1 MLKLA
6 RIGTVSPPILAAGA
20 LLGMVL
26 CPEMLAKVSISAP
39 RYFAQRWPD
48 RKRRAVAEYAAG
60 RTVAEVAATVG
71 VAPAEVERWCAAPDF
86 TAAVRRYRFGW
97 SSRSSRRLAAL
108 ALLVRDGPPW
118 LTLDTVAA
126 TVGVSRRTLYRWRC
140 APAFAAAVDAAHR
153 ARAKLWEAAWL
164 AEADRRHDEA
174 VAKVLR
180 RVRRAR

>member
-1 MLKLA
+1 MIVRGANRPPPA
-6 RIGTVSPPILAAGA
+6 RRFRHGTDPAGRPPSGPLYTAARAAKVVRYGPVSRPILAAA
-20 LLGMVL
+20 
-26 CPEMLAKVSISAP
+26 AP
-39 RYFAQRWPD
+39 A
-48 RKRRAVAEYAAG
+48 
-60 RTVAEVAATVG
+60 RTVAEVAANIG
-71 VAPAEVERWCAAPDF
+71 AAPAEVERWCAEPDF

-97 SSRSSRRLAAL
+97 SPCRRAAL

-118 LTLDTVAA
+118 LGLDAVAA
-126 TVGVSRRTLYRWRC
+126 AVGVSRRTLYRWRC

>member
-1 MLKLA
+1 M
-6 RIGTVSPPILAAGA
+6 
-20 LLGMVL
+20 
-26 CPEMLAKVSISAP
+26 
-39 RYFAQRWPD
+39 
-48 RKRRAVAEYAAG
+48 AECAAG
-60 RTVAEVAATVG
+60 RTVAEVAANIG
-71 VAPAEVERWCAAPDF
+71 APPAEVERWCAAPDF

-97 SSRSSRRLAAL
+97 SSRRLAAL